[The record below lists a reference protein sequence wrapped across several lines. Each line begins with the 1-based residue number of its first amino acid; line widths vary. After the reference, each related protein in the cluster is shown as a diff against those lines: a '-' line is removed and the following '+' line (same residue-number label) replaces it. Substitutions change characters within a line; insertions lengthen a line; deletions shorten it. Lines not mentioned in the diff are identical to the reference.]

1 MTKKIQY
8 ISDIHLEFYK
18 KVPEIPVCADILV
31 LAGDV
36 GYPTMPI
43 FWEFLQKISEQFKH
57 IILVA
62 GNHEYYHTNS
72 AIKKRRI
79 LTINEID
86 ELMYSEIG
94 RRQLNNVHFLQCSS
108 IIIDDIEFIG
118 ATLWT
123 DIPLEKTVDVVEA
136 MSDYSRIFIEDDV
149 TQTVHTVS
157 VEALNKLHRE
167 HRQFLSCQDEDSQD
181 AAFKAKKTVFITH
194 HMPSYTMIHEK
205 YEGYSINCAFA
216 SDTLHTVL
224 KKPDIWICGHSHTV
238 YNGVIDGV
246 HCLMNPIGYPGEN
259 KNLNW
264 ETYISIELE

>member
-1 MTKKIQY
+1 
-8 ISDIHLEFYK
+8 
-18 KVPEIPVCADILV
+18 
-31 LAGDV
+31 
-36 GYPTMPI
+36 
-43 FWEFLQKISEQFKH
+43 
-57 IILVA
+57 
-62 GNHEYYHTNS
+62 
-72 AIKKRRI
+72 
-79 LTINEID
+79 
-86 ELMYSEIG
+86 MYSEIG

>member
-1 MTKKIQY
+1 MTIKIQY

-18 KVPEIPVCADILV
+18 DVPDIPVNADILI

-43 FWEFLQKISEQFKH
+43 FWEFLEKMSEQFKH
-57 IILVA
+57 VILIA

-72 AIKKRRI
+72 AIKKGRI
-79 LTINEID
+79 LTINEVD
-86 ELMYSEIG
+86 ELIYSEIG

-108 IIIDDIEFIG
+108 IIIDNIEFVG
-118 ATLWT
+118 STLWT
-123 DIPLEKTVDVVEA
+123 DIPRNKTVDVVEA
-136 MSDYSRIFIEDDV
+136 MSDYSRIFVEDKKSS
-149 TQTVHTVS
+149 TIHTVS

-167 HRQFLSCQDEDSQD
+167 HRQFLSCQDRQD

-194 HMPSYTMIHEK
+194 HMPSYKMIHEK
-205 YEGYSINCAFA
+205 YAEYSINCAFA

-224 KKPDIWICGHSHTV
+224 RKPDIWICGHSHTA
-238 YNGVIDGV
+238 YNDIIDGV

-259 KNLNW
+259 ENLNW
-264 ETYISIELE
+264 GTYISIELE